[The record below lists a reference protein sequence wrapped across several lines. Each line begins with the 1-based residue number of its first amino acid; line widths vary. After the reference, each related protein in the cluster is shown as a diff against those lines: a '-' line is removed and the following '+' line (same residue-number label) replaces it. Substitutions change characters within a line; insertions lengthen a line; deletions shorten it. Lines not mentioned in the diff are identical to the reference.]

1 MWLPLAWAALRGI
14 MRHHSNHSD
23 TRMESDNLNI
33 LNRASHEGQSLV
45 HITILQKLLT
55 TIADRFRLENLRYL
69 SRSEAHASRVV
80 AVRRQR
86 LLTSVAV
93 PRKPQRTSIDVA
105 IIAIV
110 TVRNP
115 IATKLS
121 CHG

>member
-1 MWLPLAWAALRGI
+1 MTYGI

-33 LNRASHEGQSLV
+33 LNRASHEGQSLAFV
-45 HITILQKLLT
+45 
-55 TIADRFRLENLRYL
+55 LRTFVTFQEQGPRKPR
-69 SRSEAHASRVV
+69 SRRQYR
-80 AVRRQR
+80 RRQR
-86 LLTSVAV
+86 LLTSEAA
-93 PRKPQRTSIDVA
+93 PRKPQRTRIDVA

-115 IATKLS
+115 TATKLS

>member
-1 MWLPLAWAALRGI
+1 MTYGI

-69 SRSEAHASRVV
+69 SRSKAHASLVV

-115 IATKLS
+115 TATKLS